1 MTDSRFS
8 FDFVEQKIRKKSF
21 GVLSTIDS
29 KGRPHSTGI
38 IYAVGPPESP
48 FALYSIVGAN
58 YAKVRNIK
66 QNPNVSLVVTFP
78 HYWIRFAPAS
88 YAMFRG
94 TAEIIPF
101 ANEDA
106 QWAMSQTRI
115 GRMNLQTE
123 AEDANVE
130 FVFIKITPEP
140 TVFCYGLGFGIM
152 EMRGDLANAD
162 YKVKIPEER
171 RY

>member
-1 MTDSRFS
+1 MTDSKFS

-48 FALYSIVGAN
+48 FALYSVVGAN

-66 QNPNVSLVVTFP
+66 QNPNASLVVTFP

-94 TAEIIPF
+94 TAAIVPF
-101 ANEDA
+101 GDEDA
-106 QWAMSQTRI
+106 QWAMRQTRI

-123 AEDANVE
+123 VEDANVE
-130 FVFIKITPEP
+130 FVFIKISPEP
-140 TVFCYGLGFGIM
+140 TIFCYGLGIGIM
-152 EMRGDLANAD
+152 EMRGNHANAD

-171 RY
+171 R